1 MADNVAITAGTGT
14 AIAADDVSSVY
25 YQKIKLDVGG
35 DGATLPVSATANAI
49 PVKALDDVITIDA
62 TPDTNALAEG
72 DVAFATQEV
81 ANFSTGANITSILQS
96 VTVIDVDDQGIG
108 IDLIFFNDNTTLG
121 TENSAPDIDDTE
133 AQTIIGRVQVG
144 AGSFYDLG
152 ANRVAC
158 VYGIGLPMKAGTG
171 GSIWMAGIARGAP
184 TYAGGHI
191 YIKLGV
197 LRN

>member
-14 AIAADDVSSVY
+14 SIAADDVSSVF
-25 YQKIKLDVGG
+25 YQKVKLDVGG

-49 PVKALDDVITIDA
+49 PVKALDDVITIDC
-62 TPDTNALAEG
+62 TVDTNALAEG
-72 DVAFATQEV
+72 DVAFDTQEV
-81 ANFSTGANITSILQS
+81 ANFSTGADITSILQS
-96 VTVIDVDDQGIG
+96 IVVQDTSDQGIG
-108 IDLIFFNDNTTLG
+108 IDLIFFNAATSLG

-133 AQTIIGRVQVG
+133 VLTVIGRVQVG

-184 TYAGGHI
+184 TYAGGHLW
-191 YIKLGV
+191 IKLGV

>member
-14 AIAADDVSSVY
+14 SIAADDVSSVF
-25 YQKIKLDVGG
+25 YQKVKLDVGG
-35 DGATLPVSATANAI
+35 DGETLPVSATANAI

-62 TPDTNALAEG
+62 TVDTNALADG

-81 ANFSTGANITSILQS
+81 AGFSTAADITSILQS
-96 VTVIDVDDQGIG
+96 VVVQDPDDQGIG
-108 IDLIFFNDNTTLG
+108 IDLIFFNANTSLG

-133 AQTIIGRVQVG
+133 LLTVIGRVQVG

-171 GSIWMAGIARGAP
+171 GSVWMAGIARGAP
-184 TYAGGHI
+184 TYAGGHLF
-191 YIKLGV
+191 IKLGV

>member
-14 AIAADDVSSVY
+14 SIAADDVSSVF
-25 YQKIKLDVGG
+25 YQKVKLDVGG

-49 PVKALDDVITIDA
+49 PVKALDDVITIDC
-62 TPDTNALAEG
+62 TVDTSAYADG
-72 DVAFATQEV
+72 DVLFATQEV
-81 ANFSTGANITSILQS
+81 AGFSTAADITSILQS
-96 VTVIDVDDQGIG
+96 VVVADVDDQGIG
-108 IDLIFFNDNTTLG
+108 IDLIFFNANTSLG

-133 AQTIIGRVQVG
+133 VLTVIGRVQVG

-171 GSIWMAGIARGAP
+171 GSIWMAGVARGAP
-184 TYAGGHI
+184 TYAGGHLF
-191 YIKLGV
+191 IKLGV

>member
-14 AIAADDVSSVY
+14 SIAADDVSSVF
-25 YQKIKLDVGG
+25 YQKVKLDVGG